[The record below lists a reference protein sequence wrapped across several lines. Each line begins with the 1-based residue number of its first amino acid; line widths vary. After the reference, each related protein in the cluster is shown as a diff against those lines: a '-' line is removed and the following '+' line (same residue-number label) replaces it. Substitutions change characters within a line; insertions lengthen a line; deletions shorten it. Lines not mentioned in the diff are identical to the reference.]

1 MRVMKM
7 HRRPLRL
14 LAAFALVSAQLF
26 LGHPQSA
33 LAGTGDLVADIV
45 TNEGGGL
52 LWPTAIS
59 PSVAF
64 DGQYLYYTNY
74 AGSVLHRIDVPP
86 VGAGPTPATGIVD
99 IPITGAMSGIM
110 TLAWDSGRGLFWA
123 VSGDGSAIY
132 QLTRT
137 GIATQIFRIG
147 PADRPG
153 FQTGPFPV
161 ETKIT
166 YDRGDDTIWYSPD
179 ATSRIYHYT
188 TTPTM
193 LGTATL
199 APTPYVD
206 VNVTAQCGFNQ
217 ASGVGTGGSSLFVT
231 VTGCPFLFEY
241 SKTGAQL
248 NFYPINYAG
257 AQSTQQPACDNLSY
271 AVPVFW
277 IKDGYASRIR
287 AFEQPAGTP
296 CVYGGG

>member
-1 MRVMKM
+1 MPAV
-7 HRRPLRL
+7 RRPIRL
-14 LAAFALVSAQLF
+14 LASLVLVVAQLL
-26 LGHPQSA
+26 LGQPQSA
-33 LAGTGDLVADIV
+33 LAAPGDLLADVV
-45 TNEGGGL
+45 TPEGGGL

-64 DGQYLYYTNY
+64 DGQYLYYANY
-74 AGSVLHRIDVPP
+74 AGSVLHRLDVPP
-86 VGAGPTPATGIVD
+86 LGGPTTATGLVD

-110 TLAWDSGRGLFWA
+110 TLAWDAGRGLFWA
-123 VSGDGSAIY
+123 VSGDGSVIY
-132 QLTRT
+132 QLTRS

-161 ETKIT
+161 ETKIA
-166 YDRGDDTIWYSPD
+166 YDRSDDTIWYSPD

-199 APTPYVD
+199 APTPYID

-217 ASGVGTGGSSLFVT
+217 ASGVATGGASLFIT
-231 VTGCPFLFEY
+231 ATGCPYYFEY
-241 SKTGAQL
+241 SKAGVQL
-248 NFYPINYAG
+248 NFYPLNYAG
-257 AQSTQQPACDNLSY
+257 TQSTQQPACDDLSY
-271 AVPVFW
+271 AVPVLW

-287 AFEQPAGTP
+287 AYEQPAGTP